1 MSVGLDVAGWTFLV
15 TRFVL
20 QLASKTPKKIK
31 ILLICIE
38 KPTFCMYYSTI
49 KGFKMQSGLYVVGTP
64 IGNLADMSPRAI
76 EVLQNVDLVAAEDTR
91 VFAKLAKHFNIKTK
105 SVACH
110 EHNEREV
117 VDSLIEKINQGMAIA
132 TVSDAGMPGI
142 SDPGFR
148 LVRAAREAGVDV
160 FMVPGPS
167 AAISALVLSGF
178 PTDRFTFC
186 GFFDEKKVRE
196 DNKIRHTIIYY
207 ESPNRIMDTI
217 KVLASVMPERKIA
230 IVREITKIYEQTIV
244 GYPADL
250 VNIDAPRGEIVIVVA
265 PAPDRK
271 MSDSEI
277 SEIVND
283 IVASST
289 KSAAAE
295 LAARSGISKKEAYKK
310 LVKKS

>member
-1 MSVGLDVAGWTFLV
+1 
-15 TRFVL
+15 
-20 QLASKTPKKIK
+20 
-31 ILLICIE
+31 
-38 KPTFCMYYSTI
+38 
-49 KGFKMQSGLYVVGTP
+49 MQSGLYIVGTP
-64 IGNLADMSPRAI
+64 IGNLSDMSPRAVEI
-76 EVLQNVDLVAAEDTR
+76 LQNVDLVAAEDTR

-117 VDSLIEKINQGMAIA
+117 VDSLVEKMLNGMAIA
-132 TVSDAGMPGI
+132 AVSDAGMPGV

-148 LVRAAREAGVDV
+148 IVRAARKAGVNV
-160 FMVPGPS
+160 FMVPGPT

-186 GFFDEKKVRE
+186 GFFDEKKVAQ

-207 ESPNRIMDTI
+207 ESPNRVMDTI
-217 KVLASVMPERKIA
+217 KTLANVMPERKIA
-230 IVREITKIYEQTIV
+230 IVREITKIHEETII

-250 VNIDAPRGEIVIVVA
+250 VNIEQPRGEIVIVVA

-271 MSDSEI
+271 MTDDEI

-283 IVASST
+283 VVANST
-289 KSAAAE
+289 KSAAAQI
-295 LAARSGISKKEAYKK
+295 AARAGISKKEAYKK
-310 LVKKS
+310 LVNKK

>member
-1 MSVGLDVAGWTFLV
+1 
-15 TRFVL
+15 
-20 QLASKTPKKIK
+20 
-31 ILLICIE
+31 
-38 KPTFCMYYSTI
+38 MYYFTI
-49 KGFKMQSGLYVVGTP
+49 KGLKMQSGLYVVGTP
-64 IGNLADMSPRAI
+64 IGNLSDLSPRAI
-76 EVLQNVDLVAAEDTR
+76 EILKSVDLIAAEDTR
-91 VFAKLAKHFNIKTK
+91 VFAKLAHHFDIKTK
-105 SVACH
+105 TVACH
-110 EHNEREV
+110 DHNEREI
-117 VDSLIEKINQGMAIA
+117 VDTLVEKMQAGQSIA

-148 LVRAAREAGVDV
+148 LVRAAREAGVPV
-160 FMVPGPS
+160 FMVPGPT

-217 KVLASVMPERKIA
+217 KTLASVMPERKIA
-230 IVREITKIYEQTIV
+230 IVREITKIHEETII

-250 VNIDAPRGEIVIVVA
+250 VDIESPRGEIVIVVA
-265 PAPDRK
+265 PAPDKK
-271 MSDSEI
+271 MTDDEI

-283 IVASST
+283 IVANST

-295 LAARSGISKKEAYKK
+295 LAARTGISKKEAYKK
-310 LVKKS
+310 LVNK